1 MTASRRRLFR
11 AVAVVAGGLALAL
24 AYPPL
29 EWSWLAWLALA
40 PMFLVALAASPRA
53 ALGWGSLGGL
63 AFFLALLRWLNF
75 TFQTYSAIP
84 WAIAWGP
91 TALLAGYCGLWFG
104 LVAWVVAVVAR
115 RRGPALALAIG
126 PFAWVAAEWGRGQLM
141 GGFPWGLLGYSQ
153 YRELPVIQ
161 IAELGGVWAVSFVI
175 VAVNAALGG
184 AVALPLPRGA
194 LGLLLAIALA
204 GATLGF
210 GFTRVA
216 QLTAAAPGERARGVT
231 VALMQPAIAQPL
243 KYEQEHASSTLR
255 TYFALTRQLRPG
267 DADLVVW
274 PETATPTVLRRDPV
288 LTAALV
294 GLSREVGAP
303 LLVGSVDFPDPRVPL
318 PRNTAFY
325 LDERGI
331 QGRYDKIRLVPFGE
345 FVPLPGIIGFVRG
358 WAEFI
363 ADMEAGTAHVVF
375 RGPPAPLGV
384 VICYEGIFPGL
395 VREFVKDGAR
405 FMVNMTNDAW
415 FGTTSGPQ
423 QHLSMYTL
431 RAVEHRT
438 AVVRSANT
446 GVSAFIAPTGRLMR
460 QLGLFERGL
469 LVERVPLRS
478 RTTLYTRLGDWLP
491 YLGLAL
497 SAAVLAVAARRAAAA
512 RPART

>member
-1 MTASRRRLFR
+1 VTASRRRLVR
-11 AVAVVAGGLALAL
+11 AVAVLGGGLALAQ
-24 AYPPL
+24 AYPPA
-29 EWSWLAWLALA
+29 EWAWLAWISLVPVL
-40 PMFLVALAASPRA
+40 LVALATSPRA
-53 ALGWGSLGGL
+53 AFGWGSLGGL
-63 AFFLALLRWLNF
+63 VFFLALLRWLNF

-84 WAIAWGP
+84 WVLAWGP
-91 TALLAGYCGLWFG
+91 TALLAGYCGLWVG
-104 LVAWVVAVVAR
+104 LVAGVVALVAR
-115 RRGPALALAIG
+115 RRGPALALAAA
-126 PFAWVAAEWGRGQLM
+126 PFAWVAAEWGRGVLM

-161 IAELGGVWAVSFVI
+161 VAELGGVWAVSFVI
-175 VAVNAALGG
+175 VAVNAALAG
-184 AVALPLPRGA
+184 AVALPLRRSAVGLA
-194 LGLLLAIALA
+194 LAAALAI
-204 GATLGF
+204 GTLTF
-210 GFTRVA
+210 GFVRLA
-216 QLTAAAPGERARGVT
+216 ELTAAEPGERARGAT

-243 KYEQEHASSTLR
+243 KWDEQHATETLR
-255 TYFALTRQLRPG
+255 IYFGLTRQLRPG
-267 DADLVVW
+267 AADLVVW

-288 LTAALV
+288 LSQALV
-294 GLSREVGAP
+294 ELSREVDAP
-303 LLVGSVDFPDPRVPL
+303 LLVGSIDFPDPRVPL

-331 QGRYDKIRLVPFGE
+331 HGRYDKIRLVPFGE

-384 VICYEGIFPGL
+384 VICYEGVFPGL
-395 VREFVKDGAR
+395 VREFVRNGAR
-405 FMVNMTNDAW
+405 LMVNMTNDAW

-446 GVSAFIAPTGRLMR
+446 GVSAYIMPTGRLTR
-460 QLGLFERGL
+460 ELGLFQRGL

-478 RTTLYTRLGDWLP
+478 RTTAYTTFGDWLP

-497 SAAVLAVAARRAAAA
+497 SGATLAAAA
-512 RPART
+512 LPART